1 MIRYLKN
8 HQIDRGKWDSCI
20 QSSVQK
26 SVYGCSW
33 YLDVICNDWDALV
46 ENDYQ
51 SVMPVTKKSKYLM
64 NYIYPP
70 FFAQQLGVFHH
81 SSADDQVC
89 VRFLNAIPKV
99 YSFIEINLNIY
110 NQNIPELFSVK
121 SNRNYVLNL
130 NPDPAVM
137 HSGYNENLTRNLKKA
152 SKNDLQLNRNGAVA
166 DVISLFRNN
175 RGRFVEN
182 LKDSN
187 YEDFGQ
193 LCSAVEK
200 NASLKV
206 YTVNSSSGET
216 VAGAVFFEFM
226 ETGIFIFSGLS
237 STGKNLS
244 AMPYL
249 IDTYIKDVAGKIK
262 ILDFEGSNDQ
272 ELARFYKSFGS
283 TECVYLQIKKN
294 QLPPPWK
301 WFKN

>member
-1 MIRYLKN
+1 MIRYLKQ
-8 HQIDRGKWDSCI
+8 HQIDRNKWDSCI

-33 YLDVICNDWDALV
+33 YLDVICSDWDALV
-46 ENDYQ
+46 EDDYE
-51 SVMPVTKKSKYLM
+51 SVMPVTKNSKYLM

-70 FFAQQLGVFHH
+70 FFAQQLGIFH
-81 SSADDQVC
+81 SAAADDQVC
-89 VRFLNAIPKV
+89 ARFLNAIPKV
-99 YSFIEINLNIY
+99 YSFIEINLNTF
-110 NQNIPELFSVK
+110 NHNIPESFATK
-121 SNRNYVLNL
+121 SNRNYILNL
-130 NPDPAVM
+130 HPDHSVIL
-137 HSGYNENLTRNLKKA
+137 SGYSENLTRNLKKA
-152 SKNDLQLNRNGAVA
+152 VKNELQINRNGSVL
-166 DVISLFRNN
+166 DVITLFRSN

-187 YEDFGQ
+187 YHDFAR
-193 LCSAVEK
+193 LCNAVEK
-200 NASLKV
+200 NAALKV
-206 YTVNSSSGET
+206 YTVSSSTGEM

-226 ETGIFIFSGLS
+226 GTGIFIFSGLS

-244 AMPYL
+244 AMPHL
-249 IDTYIKDVAGKIK
+249 IDTYLKDVAGKIK